1 MNLGHSKSG
10 VYVCKYVDVTL
21 KYNESGRNLRL
32 PVDNNNTVVKMVMF
46 KIMYGKQ
53 TMAVARKDVKL
64 TPIQATPGYH
74 SHMSVIA
81 PKERDDIEVQF
92 DHSQIFLYELDANKT
107 GNKKPRHCLPYLVI
121 TWAKQPEGKHT
132 IVIYI

>member
-1 MNLGHSKSG
+1 MRRHI
-10 VYVCKYVDVTL
+10 VDASPGTF
-21 KYNESGRNLRL
+21 
-32 PVDNNNTVVKMVMF
+32 KMIMF

-81 PKERDDIEVQF
+81 PKERDDIEIQF
-92 DHSQIFLYELDANKT
+92 DHSQVFYH
-107 GNKKPRHCLPYLVI
+107 PVY
-121 TWAKQPEGKHT
+121 
-132 IVIYI
+132 

>member
-1 MNLGHSKSG
+1 MNVYLTKIGHSKSG
-10 VYVCKYVDVTL
+10 VYVCKYVDVAL
-21 KYNESGRNLRL
+21 KYNEQNSARRIHLTSVASAEL
-32 PVDNNNTVVKMVMF
+32 TTMKMIVF

-81 PKERDDIEVQF
+81 PKERDEIDVQF
-92 DHSQIFLYELDANKT
+92 DHSQV
-107 GNKKPRHCLPYLVI
+107 CLA
-121 TWAKQPEGKHT
+121 TFT
-132 IVIYI
+132 SN

>member
-1 MNLGHSKSG
+1 M
-10 VYVCKYVDVTL
+10 YVCKYVDVTL
-21 KYNESGRNLRL
+21 KYTETAGVNRRVGASCTQNVSSDGATL
-32 PVDNNNTVVKMVMF
+32 KMIMF

-92 DHSQIFLYELDANKT
+92 DHSQVRLLSLLFLSTLT
-107 GNKKPRHCLPYLVI
+107 ML
-121 TWAKQPEGKHT
+121 
-132 IVIYI
+132 